1 MFAVL
6 IQSEM
11 KISIML
17 NLLQS
22 LSKVKYITKAWLQG
36 VFYRSQN
43 KYAIFSIHCFEDHL
57 HFSTKTFYSFNKRSP
72 NFSNVQYC
80 LNTNNFALKECQIKI
95 KERFLMF
102 LHGALDMRELIL
114 NAGLLGVLFWLK
126 LDTKDLTDHV
136 STPS

>member
-80 LNTNNFALKECQIKI
+80 LNTNNFALKEYQIKI
-95 KERFLMF
+95 KECF
-102 LHGALDMRELIL
+102 IL